1 LRRNTE
7 IYKSVFTE
15 IDLEVKWEYPRQLEL
30 TGIPETKIQILTT
43 IMTQSNDQPND
54 RRIDRQ
60 LRTIARRVNR
70 LEDTQV
76 TWGELNV
83 EFDRLYDEVAE
94 VRADLKAD
102 ISDLKGDIASL
113 NGKIDVL
120 LQHITGGN

>member
-1 LRRNTE
+1 
-7 IYKSVFTE
+7 
-15 IDLEVKWEYPRQLEL
+15 
-30 TGIPETKIQILTT
+30 
-43 IMTQSNDQPND
+43 MTQANDQPNQD

-102 ISDLKGDIASL
+102 ISSLKGDIATL
-113 NGKIDVL
+113 NGKMDVL
-120 LQHITGGN
+120 IQHITGSGNS

>member
-1 LRRNTE
+1 
-7 IYKSVFTE
+7 
-15 IDLEVKWEYPRQLEL
+15 
-30 TGIPETKIQILTT
+30 
-43 IMTQSNDQPND
+43 MTQANDQPNED

-102 ISDLKGDIASL
+102 ISELKGEIAAL
-113 NGKIDVL
+113 NGKMDVL
-120 LQHITGGN
+120 IQHITGSGNS